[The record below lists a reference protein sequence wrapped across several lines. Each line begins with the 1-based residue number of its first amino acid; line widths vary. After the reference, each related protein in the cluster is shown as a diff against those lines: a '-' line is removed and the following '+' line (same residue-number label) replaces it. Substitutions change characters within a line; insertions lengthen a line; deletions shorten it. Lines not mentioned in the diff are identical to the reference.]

1 MPRITIIDD
10 QRVEHVIDAPEGETV
25 MQVALAG
32 GIGGIVAECG
42 GNAAC
47 ATCHVYVDE
56 AFAGRLPPPQEHEE
70 DMLGFTAA
78 ERRAGSRL
86 SCQIVLTDALDGMTV
101 TVAEFQV

>member
-1 MPRITIIDD
+1 
-10 QRVEHVIDAPEGETV
+10 
-25 MQVALAG
+25 
-32 GIGGIVAECG
+32 
-42 GNAAC
+42 
-47 ATCHVYVDE
+47 
-56 AFAGRLPPPQEHEE
+56 LPPPQEHEE